1 MVAGDLHPYPQAR
14 IGGAVAVDTR
24 VVACRGMQRPAA
36 DTRPALAR
44 RLHAAGEALE
54 IAPTHIVALLILA
67 SCACAGLVLL
77 WWTARPVAAPARA
90 GGAPASAGTVALPT
104 TPADVGAPSAPPEQV
119 VVHVSGAVA
128 DPGVR
133 TLPGGARV
141 DDAVQAAGGA
151 TGAARTDQLN
161 LARPLR
167 DGEQIHVPDAS
178 EAAVAATAGADPAA
192 LVNLNRATAAELEE
206 LPGVGPVLA
215 ERIVAHRE
223 RQGGF
228 RSVADL
234 QQVSGIG
241 EKTFAEL
248 EDLVTV

>member
-1 MVAGDLHPYPQAR
+1 
-14 IGGAVAVDTR
+14 
-24 VVACRGMQRPAA
+24 MQRPAA
-36 DTRPALAR
+36 DTRSTLPQ

-54 IAPTHIVALLILA
+54 IAPTHIVALLIVA

-77 WWTARPVAAPARA
+77 WWTARPAAQPVR
-90 GGAPASAGTVALPT
+90 GGAAELSTAPTGASVMS
-104 TPADVGAPSAPPEQV
+104 SAPPDRV

-133 TLPGGARV
+133 ALPGTARV
-141 DDAVQAAGGA
+141 DDAVKAAGGA
-151 TGAARTDQLN
+151 TSAARTDQLN

-167 DGEQIHVPDAS
+167 DGEQIHVPNAS
-178 EAAVAATAGADPAA
+178 EAASAVTGGSGPGG
-192 LVNLNRATAAELEE
+192 LVNLNRATAVELEE

-215 ERIVAHRE
+215 ERIIDHRE
-223 RQGGF
+223 TQGGF
-228 RSVADL
+228 RSIADL
-234 QQVSGIG
+234 QQVPGIG

>member
-1 MVAGDLHPYPQAR
+1 
-14 IGGAVAVDTR
+14 
-24 VVACRGMQRPAA
+24 MQRPAA
-36 DTRPALAR
+36 DPRSTLTQ

-54 IAPTHIVALLILA
+54 IAPTHIVALLIVA

-77 WWTARPVAAPARA
+77 WWTGRPAMQPVPGGTAELPTAPA
-90 GGAPASAGTVALPT
+90 G
-104 TPADVGAPSAPPEQV
+104 ADVVPSAPPDRV

-133 TLPGGARV
+133 TLPGTARV
-141 DDAVQAAGGA
+141 DDAVTAAGGA
-151 TGAARTDQLN
+151 TSAARTDQLN

-167 DGEQIHVPDAS
+167 DGEQIHVPNAS
-178 EAAVAATAGADPAA
+178 EAASAVSGGSGSGG
-192 LVNLNRATAAELEE
+192 LVNLNRATAPELEE

-215 ERIVAHRE
+215 ERIIDHRE
-223 RQGGF
+223 TQGGF
-228 RSVADL
+228 RSIADL
-234 QQVSGIG
+234 QQVPGIG